1 MRINYK
7 EKKILE
13 EKEMDQKE
21 VEYAVKETSLDLDS
35 AILSAEREL
44 TSKKGKLET
53 LNKPKRWAL
62 YCNNEFVCSYSSHK
76 SAKAALHRKCEDMKK
91 YPYDYDDEFYTIKPY
106 NYDYRR

>member
-21 VEYAVKETSLDLDS
+21 VEYAVRETSLDLDS
-35 AILSAEREL
+35 AILSTEREL

-53 LNKPKRWAL
+53 L
-62 YCNNEFVCSYSSHK
+62 K
-76 SAKAALHRKCEDMKK
+76 STYPLDIQSCCDMTQSIKTLTDGLKMLKSLKAELGL
-91 YPYDYDDEFYTIKPY
+91 
-106 NYDYRR
+106 